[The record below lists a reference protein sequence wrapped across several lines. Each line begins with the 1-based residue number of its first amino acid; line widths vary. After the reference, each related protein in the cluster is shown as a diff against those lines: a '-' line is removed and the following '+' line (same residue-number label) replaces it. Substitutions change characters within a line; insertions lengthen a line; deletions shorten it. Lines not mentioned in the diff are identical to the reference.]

1 MNHFSDKVNLIW
13 DIADTLRGPYRPPE
27 YRKIML
33 PMTVLRRLD
42 CVLAPTKPQV
52 LATQKKWSNK
62 AADALLRKADCQ
74 TFYNTSKLDFD
85 KLRGAPDNIAQDLL
99 RYIRSFSP
107 NVRAIFNSFGFDD
120 QIAKLDK
127 ANRLFLIVSKF
138 AAVDLHPDAV
148 PNHHM
153 GLVFEELVR
162 KFNEVAN
169 EEAGDHFTP
178 REVIKLMVNILF
190 DPDDATLTK
199 KGIIRTLYDPTCGT
213 GGMLTTASERLQQLN
228 PDAQLV
234 LFGQDYNPEAYAI
247 CCADMLIKGDSLDN
261 IKFGDVLG
269 DGKTEDGLPD
279 HKFNYMLA
287 NRSRTVRRCVFQ
299 AKPQTDADGPRAD
312 EFHHGQGRHALSGR
326 GPPGP
331 TRSPRPHGSLHTPL
345 HLPLPGHPLRRFQP
359 RKARRLLTLPE
370 RKAGQSESGRPP
382 QPR

>member
-27 YRKIML
+27 YRKVMP

-42 CVLAPTKPQV
+42 CVLAPPKPEV

-62 AADALLRKADCQ
+62 AADALLRKAARQ
-74 TFYNTSKLDFD
+74 SFYNTSKLDFD

-178 REVIKLMVNILF
+178 REVIKLSLAAPSEV
-190 DPDDATLTK
+190 
-199 KGIIRTLYDPTCGT
+199 GT
-213 GGMLTTASERLQQLN
+213 GRNEDDPVRLSQVVRSEERR
-228 PDAQLV
+228 V
-234 LFGQDYNPEAYAI
+234 
-247 CCADMLIKGDSLDN
+247 
-261 IKFGDVLG
+261 
-269 DGKTEDGLPD
+269 GKE
-279 HKFNYMLA
+279 
-287 NRSRTVRRCVFQ
+287 C
-299 AKPQTDADGPRAD
+299 
-312 EFHHGQGRHALSGR
+312 
-326 GPPGP
+326 
-331 TRSPRPHGSLHTPL
+331 
-345 HLPLPGHPLRRFQP
+345 
-359 RKARRLLTLPE
+359 
-370 RKAGQSESGRPP
+370 
-382 QPR
+382 